1 MATPLLVLFDDGY
14 SLAPL
19 NDLRAS
25 FDIRTGAM
33 STLERTCALIGQ
45 RPDALFVP
53 PELEAV
59 TQQDHPGVPVNAL
72 PSRET
77 FRIVNGRCP
86 LLRASVP
93 DMGEA
98 LTDDDGKVLI
108 DAVLSRADA
117 QKFFKDGAFKVG
129 RRTGDA
135 LMTRPWHWR
144 KVRDKCIATDL
155 DLLAKRI
162 AQSAP
167 PLGTIAFGSHPL
179 HVMGSAKIYP
189 GVTFDLESGPIVIDD
204 RATIRPGSIL
214 IGPCYIGRDSH
225 VLDKSLIKANT
236 AVGPYCKV
244 AGEIGG
250 TIIQGFTNK
259 GHDGHLGDSWL
270 GEWVNLG
277 AGTTNSN
284 LLNTYGE
291 VICRATPESSNER
304 TAETFLGATIGD
316 HVKSAICTKIMTG
329 AVMHMGSMFAQTA
342 AVSGTVAAFT
352 WATDAG
358 HKVYRFDKFFE
369 VATAAMSRRKI
380 SPTPEYRELMK
391 KRHAAF
397 CGGRL

>member
-14 SLAPL
+14 SLSPL
-19 NDLRAS
+19 NDMRAS
-25 FDIRTGAM
+25 FDIRTGAL
-33 STLERTCALIGQ
+33 TTIERTTSVVG
-45 RPDALFVP
+45 RSPDALFVP
-53 PELEAV
+53 PELVEV
-59 TQQDHPGVPVNAL
+59 TRQNHPGTLVNTL
-72 PSRET
+72 PAGET

-86 LLRASVP
+86 LLKIGASNPGDVVA
-93 DMGEA
+93 DS
-98 LTDDDGKVLI
+98 DGKVLI
-108 DAVLSRADA
+108 DAVLDRASA
-117 QKFFKDGAFKVG
+117 QTYIKDGTFKFS
-129 RRTGDA
+129 RTIDGS

-144 KVRDKCIATDL
+144 RVRDKCITTDL
-155 DLLAKRI
+155 ELLARRI
-162 AQSAP
+162 AQSSP

-179 HVMGSAKIYP
+179 HIMGSAKIYP
-189 GVTFDLESGPIVIDD
+189 GVTFDLEGGPIVIDD
-204 RATIRPGSIL
+204 RATVRPGSVL

-236 AVGPYCKV
+236 AIGPHCKV

-250 TIIQGFTNK
+250 TIIQGFSNK

-291 VICRATPESSNER
+291 VICRATPDSSNER

-358 HKVYRFDKFFE
+358 LKLYRFDKFFE

-380 SPTPEYRELMK
+380 SPTPEYRELLK
-391 KRHAAF
+391 KRHGDF
-397 CGGRL
+397 CGGRS